1 MNITLLLGG
10 LSLFVFS
17 LESLSKSLIKSSLFK
32 IQNSLKKLTSS
43 FKKSLFTGFF
53 STLIIQSSSALI
65 MLTITLINS
74 NILSFNQSIG
84 IVLGS
89 NIATTISSFFI
100 GLNLEKIS
108 PFFLLIS
115 FIFSNSKKPK
125 IANISKTIFYISLL
139 FFSVFLISFS
149 LISLKDSPIIPLYIK
164 RATDN
169 FFLSILIGTLITI
182 ALQSSSLFVAL
193 LQIFA
198 TSSIITPIQ
207 AIPLIFGANIGTSF
221 DALIT
226 FFSSNK
232 EAKKLSHFSITFNI
246 LTTIIFSIFIFPF
259 TTLINLVIDIT
270 NATPAI
276 SIAIINIL
284 FNLLGVIITLPFINK
299 IKRYYSKL

>member
-43 FKKSLFTGFF
+43 FQKSLFTGFF

-115 FIFSNSKKPK
+115 FIFSNSKNPK
-125 IANISKTIFYISLL
+125 IANISKTTFYVSLL